1 MADPSKF
8 DWVRAR
14 SQCSLRPVFENLAS
28 AGPKRYGVRQQTAQ
42 GTGPG
47 VNDQPPS
54 AAIVRFAFQPLKSQ

>member
-28 AGPKRYGVRQQTAQ
+28 TGTERYGIRQQTAR
-42 GTGPG
+42 GTAVG